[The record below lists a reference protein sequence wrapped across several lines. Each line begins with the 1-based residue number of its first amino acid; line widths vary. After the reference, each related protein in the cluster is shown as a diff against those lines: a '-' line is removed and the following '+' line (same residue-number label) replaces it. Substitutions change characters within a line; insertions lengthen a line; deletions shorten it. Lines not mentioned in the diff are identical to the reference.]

1 MFPAMQHVL
10 ICSTLPVLCFV
21 GLDEPNESLGSS
33 RHTKPKQL
41 VEMVCILNVTV
52 FHVCVCSVCVC
63 VCVCVRVR
71 VCVRVCVHTVY
82 IYFFTLIWDLISLST
97 QGYSKPNESSEILTF
112 GFSVAGST
120 MVHPYARE
128 PLPPRRAH
136 PAPLNCTPI

>member
-52 FHVCVCSVCVC
+52 FHVRSIKLY
-63 VCVCVRVR
+63 
-71 VCVRVCVHTVY
+71 TY
-82 IYFFTLIWDLISLST
+82 LIDDGSLVSD
-97 QGYSKPNESSEILTF
+97 GRGKKYSHLDSQWPI
-112 GFSVAGST
+112 
-120 MVHPYARE
+120 MVHPYA
-128 PLPPRRAH
+128 LPPRRAH
-136 PAPLNCTPI
+136 PAPLNCTPVVGI